1 MQTGRIV
8 KCINNDPHQ
17 ERQGKKQYIRRL
29 KRQQQDEHNVQIGR
43 RQVVQGDVL
52 QQKHLQKNQRNEP

>member
-1 MQTGRIV
+1 MQAGRIV
-8 KCINNDPHQ
+8 KCINNDPNQ

-29 KRQQQDEHNVQIGR
+29 KRQQQDEHNVQIGS

-52 QQKHLQKNQRNEP
+52 Q